1 MHKNTGFVAGWQTLV
16 SKWHRRDYLIF
27 LPTGSRR
34 DAVRNLRWVTSRL
47 AGDML
52 TTGAHT
58 ETKRLGNQTA
68 GRQMAG
74 ASALGVFSRV
84 GEEELK

>member
-1 MHKNTGFVAGWQTLV
+1 MLGCPSIERGGKGFPG
-16 SKWHRRDYLIF
+16 
-27 LPTGSRR
+27 
-34 DAVRNLRWVTSRL
+34 TSRQ

-74 ASALGVFSRV
+74 GTGQHAGAVVKKNTKIPGN
-84 GEEELK
+84 EMEKKKAQED